1 MPAHLQHAVSE
12 RKHFKMVAKDPI
24 FFGNSLKLLQ
34 SYFTTLSELL
44 RSWASQFFR
53 KSCIK
58 QSSQTSFASLAEKAR
73 NPVRKALRNPPGPR
87 SGTSSPAG
95 AGFATIA
102 KQFRNSCE
110 IQRP

>member
-1 MPAHLQHAVSE
+1 MFCESFV
-12 RKHFKMVAKDPI
+12 
-24 FFGNSLKLLQ
+24 KL
-34 SYFTTLSELL
+34 
-44 RSWASQFFR
+44 
-53 KSCIK
+53 
-58 QSSQTSFASLAEKAR
+58 AR
-73 NPVRKALRNPPGPR
+73 NPVCKALRNPPGPR